1 MQTLKIKSEFGEKKV
16 GLNFLTLKS
25 ELRIKFSHME
35 CTKLW
40 TYFFFFLNSKTM
52 FLMTYGSTTGGSSQ
66 GLIRCIEEQLVFVDS
81 TLKLWAERIYHILIK
96 NAEVD
101 SQYCYIEPFIK

>member
-16 GLNFLTLKS
+16 GLNLLTLKS

-40 TYFFFFLNSKTM
+40 TYFFFFK
-52 FLMTYGSTTGGSSQ
+52 F
-66 GLIRCIEEQLVFVDS
+66 
-81 TLKLWAERIYHILIK
+81 K
-96 NAEVD
+96 NYVPNDIWINHWGQQSELDQMHRGATCVCR
-101 SQYCYIEPFIK
+101 QHTQTVG